1 MRNVWGRCLAA
12 VAVAVL
18 AACGGSNHDSLP
30 EERSQ
35 IAGAVLDGRI
45 ANALVCMDVNTNG
58 RCDANEP
65 YSRSDDRGQF
75 LLTFPKG
82 TDGPL
87 LAIVTAGEARD
98 DDRPG
103 APVDASYVMTS
114 PSGAYSSD
122 ITPFTTLVRLTQE
135 ADYRLAEDR
144 VRNLVGLPPRFDIRN
159 HAAAS
164 PGTYGAA
171 VRTSIVE
178 ALKSLGSAFDTSSK
192 GAWSDF
198 VKAMPA
204 RLIAFPVL
212 RIATEDAAPIVSK
225 EDYLDATFTLIVP
238 VISDEPVALNGKIRG
253 RGQSTWGQPKNPYKV
268 QFKNDEAY
276 AALSDFLG
284 MPKNRNWALL
294 ADYFDRTLMRNKIA
308 LSLGSS
314 SVFSDGL
321 KWTPSGQHIEVYLNG
336 DYVGVYLLTEDIRI
350 APERLNIRGMSS
362 DPAKGE
368 VDGGFI
374 VEADVRLDCYKDDV
388 LNLQLVTPKGALICI
403 DTPDE
408 EDITAEQ
415 LAYIKKYL
423 LAVEQDLYSA
433 DQLAKIDLIS
443 FVDFYLL
450 SELFRNIDSDF
461 YSSVFLFKD
470 SAAAADPADRL
481 LNAGPLWDF
490 DRSAGNT
497 NNENGWL
504 AEGCW
509 TNTRTDT
516 RRPSP
521 LPNWFAEL
529 SRYPAFVDMVIERWK
544 AKRPAIETYIN
555 TSIDTFAFRLDGP
568 QQRNFERWQILG
580 VPMTGF
586 YTFPTHEE
594 EVQFLR
600 TFLNDRM
607 LWLDKVYASRDTFNQ
622 SCR

>member
-1 MRNVWGRCLAA
+1 
-12 VAVAVL
+12 
-18 AACGGSNHDSLP
+18 
-30 EERSQ
+30 
-35 IAGAVLDGRI
+35 
-45 ANALVCMDVNTNG
+45 MDVNANG

-65 YSRSDDRGQF
+65 SARSDAQGQY
-75 LLTFPKG
+75 LLEFPNG
-82 TDGPL
+82 SDGPL
-87 LAIVTAGEARD
+87 LAVITAGQAYD
-98 DDRPG
+98 DDFPG
-103 APVDASYVMTS
+103 VPVDASFVMSS
-114 PSGAYSSD
+114 PSSAYSAD
-122 ITPFTTLVRLTQE
+122 ITPFTTLVHVTRE
-135 ADYRLAEDR
+135 RDYRLAEDR
-144 VRNLVGLPPRFDIRN
+144 VRNLVGLPPKFDIRTY
-159 HAAAS
+159 AAIA
-164 PGTYGAA
+164 PGTYGAGVRKA
-171 VRTSIVE
+171 VVE
-178 ALKSLGSAFDTSSK
+178 ALKTLGSEFDTSSS
-192 GAWSDF
+192 GAWNEF
-198 VKAMPA
+198 VEAMPS
-204 RLIAFPVL
+204 RLVAFPVL
-212 RIATEDAAPIVSK
+212 RIATKDAAPIVSK
-225 EDYLDATFTLIVP
+225 EDYVDATFTLVVP
-238 VISDEPVALNGKIRG
+238 VVSEEPVALNGKIRG

-268 QFKNDEAY
+268 QFKNDANY
-276 AALSDFLG
+276 AALPDFLG

-294 ADYFDRTLMRNKIA
+294 ADYFDRTLMRNKLA

-321 KWTPSGQHIEVYLNG
+321 KWTPSGQHIEVYLND

-350 APERLNIRGMSS
+350 APERLDIRVMST
-362 DPAKGE
+362 DPTKGE

-415 LAYIKKYL
+415 LAYIKNYL

-433 DQLAKIDLIS
+433 DRLEKIDLIS

-470 SAAAADPADRL
+470 TDSAADPADRL

-504 AEGCW
+504 VEGCW